1 MFSSDPT
8 RRSVWER
15 ALHGAFVFI
24 LTACGGSGCG
34 DCGCGV
40 EPIPGGFPID
50 ERIPNSAQVRLTES
64 GVEFLEGNSDALLGL
79 FLEDG
84 LTFEIPPTSTTTDV
98 PVVGDV
104 DIDIC
109 PDGDCW
115 VQGRITTLDL
125 QPTEP
130 NQLRITVRTELDT
143 RNGAGERRSLPVRL
157 RGGCTFLG
165 CIVNTTCQADIDTVP
180 GSRTDVGVVVDLAL
194 SEETELSR
202 QGYTRVE
209 VLSAGIEEGYGIEE
223 DDDIEFGSCS
233 GVSGAIINLVS
244 GLLVGQL
251 VGGLSD
257 QVGGLVEDAINDQ
270 LCTTTGTTG
279 CPTGTCSDDP
289 ADPSAV
295 CRFSAPAGG
304 TCEDTDARCV
314 PTLLGMD
321 GQGDLGEAFLGSISP
336 GTHAPGQ
343 FLLAAGGDAES
354 VNNGVSLF
362 FYGGFLGTSRDF
374 SVTPAHN
381 PCVPAIDPPPIPTIP
396 RVNTFRANSIPGL
409 ATDPHVSIGL
419 SESFL
424 NHAGYGMYDGGLL
437 CIGAGTPLSQQLSTG
452 LFSLLIPS
460 LNRLTFP
467 QRSAPIAIMIRPQRP
482 PTFEVGAGTELD
494 PTLTV
499 TLEELQMDFYVW
511 GNERYV
517 RFMTFQAD
525 LAIPINLSVVD
536 GEIVPNIPDLS
547 AANAVVT
554 NSEDLLTENP
564 EMLAGTIESI
574 LSTFAGMALGDLGGF
589 ALPDLMGIN
598 LEVGE
603 GGIRGIEEDGEEFL
617 GIFANLSL
625 ADSGMALS
633 APVETRLLGADFE
646 QHERA
651 MRIETWASER
661 NRLHLHMDAEGP
673 EGVEYEYSAR
683 LDGMNWS
690 PWQTDPHVVLD
701 HEALLLQAKHI
712 AEVRARVVGERN
724 SVDLTPVVHEL
735 IVDLEAPTIVLQE
748 AETGTKLMARDVVSP
763 DALRYRWRD
772 LSLDGSEF
780 SAWMTLGDED
790 PVLPS
795 RQVEVEVM
803 DEVDNVGSATNALIR
818 GRPNPAAEGACACA
832 LPGQEDHRPV
842 AAILLLG
849 MFVAVRRR
857 GAK

>member
-8 RRSVWER
+8 RQSVWER

-24 LTACGGSGCG
+24 LTACGGGGCG

-50 ERIPNSAQVRLTES
+50 QRIPNSAQIRLTQ
-64 GVEFLEGNSDALLGL
+64 GGIEFIEDNAAALVPL
-79 FLEDG
+79 FVPDG
-84 LTFEIPPTSTTTDV
+84 LDFDV
-98 PVVGDV
+98 PRTEQSVGIGDV
-104 DIDIC
+104 VIC
-109 PDGDCW
+109 PDEDC
-115 VQGRITTLDL
+115 VARITIPTAMEIGGVDAVEIDPMDPNVVSVHVRLILDS
-125 QPTEP
+125 
-130 NQLRITVRTELDT
+130 
-143 RNGAGERRSLPVRL
+143 RNTAGERARWDVEVP
-157 RGGCTFLG
+157 GPDCTLD
-165 CIVNTTCQADIDTVP
+165 VNTRAAGLAYVGADLSI
-180 GSRTDVGVVVDLAL
+180 AL
-194 SEETELSR
+194 EEETELAR
-202 QGYTRVE
+202 AGYTRAVVQSVALDE
-209 VLSAGIEEGYGIEE
+209 SEPLDNGDLDVDGPGFSLCSA
-223 DDDIEFGSCS
+223 
-233 GVSGAIINLVS
+233 ANLGFVKDF
-244 GLLVGQL
+244 LIGQL
-251 VGGLSD
+251 ED
-257 QVGGLVEDAINDQ
+257 QVGELAQSAIDDQ
-270 LCTTTGTTG
+270 LCTTTGTAG

-289 ADPSAV
+289 ADPDAT
-295 CRFSAPAGG
+295 CRFGAPAGG
-304 TCEDTDARCV
+304 TCENSDDRCV
-314 PTLLGMD
+314 PILLGTD
-321 GQGDLGEAFLGSISP
+321 GQGDLGEAFLGSVSP

-343 FLLAAGGDAES
+343 FLLASGGEGEA
-354 VNNGVSLF
+354 VNEGMSLF

-589 ALPDLMGIN
+589 ALPDLMG
-598 LEVGE
+598 LELDVQD

-617 GIFANLSL
+617 GIFANLR
-625 ADSGMALS
+625 APGAMALS
-633 APVETRLLGADFE
+633 APVQTRLLGAEFE

-651 MRIETWASER
+651 MRIESWASER

-683 LDGMNWS
+683 LDGMSWT

-701 HEALLLQAKHI
+701 HEALLLQAKHT
-712 AEVRARVVGERN
+712 AEVRARVVGERE
-724 SVDLTPVVHEL
+724 SVDPTPAVHEL

-748 AETGTKLMARDVVSP
+748 AETGTKLLARDVVSP

-772 LSLDGSEF
+772 LSIEGSAF
-780 SAWMTLGDED
+780 SEWMTLGDED

-842 AAILLLG
+842 AGILLLG
-849 MFVAVRRR
+849 LFVALRRR
-857 GAK
+857 TNDKDGAK